1 MNKALLY
8 IPGKGGSSQEVEQYK
23 PFFMNY
29 FCCGVDFDYSMPE
42 KAKDIILNAFNDLSE
57 RYEKISV
64 LANSIGAYFSML
76 ALQKSS
82 VEKAFFISPILDME
96 KLIIDMMTYEG
107 ITEKELFEKGEINTN
122 YGEKISCEYLRY
134 VRNNHIKWNADT
146 YILYGEKDN
155 LTSQETV
162 DDFMKKHNAKLTI
175 MKDGEHWFHTPE
187 QMEFLYNWL
196 QNVIEGI

>member
-1 MNKALLY
+1 MSKALLY

-23 PFFMNY
+23 TFFVNY
-29 FCCGVDFDYSMPE
+29 YCYGVDFDYSMPVE
-42 KAKDIILNAFNDLSE
+42 AKEIILNAFNGLHE
-57 RYEKISV
+57 RYEKIYV

-122 YGEKISCEYLRY
+122 SGEKISCEYLRY
-134 VRNNHIKWNADT
+134 VRDNPLQWNVDT

-155 LTSQETV
+155 LTSSETV

-175 MKDGEHWFHTPE
+175 MKNGEHWFHTPE

-196 QNVIEGI
+196 QNVIRY